1 MMDDKNAAINDIH
14 EKIKQQPQQQQIQ
27 SHPQIQ
33 SHEIRDP
40 HGILELLMGSESRR
54 SRL

>member
-1 MMDDKNAAINDIH
+1 MDTHLAAINDIH
-14 EKIKQQPQQQQIQ
+14 EKIKQQQQQQQ
-27 SHPQIQ
+27 QQIQ

-40 HGILELLMGSESRR
+40 HGILELLDLMKSR